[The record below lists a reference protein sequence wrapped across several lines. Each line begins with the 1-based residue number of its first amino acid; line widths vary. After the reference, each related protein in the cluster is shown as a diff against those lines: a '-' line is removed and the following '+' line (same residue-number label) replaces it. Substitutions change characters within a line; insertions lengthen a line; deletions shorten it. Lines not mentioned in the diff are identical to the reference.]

1 DPTGRFSRYSKLLGK
16 GAYKEVYK
24 GFDEDEGVE
33 VAWNQLK
40 VDHLA
45 KREAQRILSEIQ
57 ILKSLRNENIIT
69 MYHAW
74 GAKGSDGRER
84 VFFITELM
92 TAGTLKQYLKKTA
105 KGQPTRLPVIKKW
118 CRQILQGL
126 NYLHSRD
133 PPIIHR
139 DLKCENIF
147 MNGYN
152 GQAKIGDLG
161 LAIPKSRDHAS
172 SVLGTPEFMAP
183 ELYDENYDEKVDIY
197 AFGMVVLEMVTK
209 EYPYSEC
216 TNHIQIY
223 KKVTMGIQPQSLEKI
238 TDPQTVE
245 FIKFCTQYNPK
256 YRPTAAEL
264 LTHPFM

>member
-1 DPTGRFSRYSKLLGK
+1 DPTGRFARYNVLLGK

-24 GFDEDEGVE
+24 AFDEDEGVE
-33 VAWNQLK
+33 VAWNQLR

-57 ILKSLRNENIIT
+57 ILKSLRNDHIIT

-74 GAKGSDGRER
+74 GAKGPDGRER

-92 TAGTLKQYLKKTA
+92 TAGTLKAYLKKS
-105 KGQPTRLPVIKKW
+105 KGPARLPVLKKW
-118 CRQILQGL
+118 ARQILHGL
-126 NYLHSRD
+126 NYLHSRS

-161 LAIPKSRDHAS
+161 LAIPKSKDHAS

-183 ELYDENYDEKVDIY
+183 ELYEEKYDEKVDIY

-216 TNHIQIY
+216 TNQYQIF
-223 KKVTMGIQPQSLEKI
+223 KKVTAGVKPMSLAKI
-238 TDPQTVE
+238 TDPETLQ
-245 FIKFCTQYNPK
+245 FIELCIQYNPA
-256 YRPTAAEL
+256 YRPAAGDL
-264 LTHPFM
+264 LAHPFL

>member
-1 DPTGRFSRYSKLLGK
+1 DPTGRYSRTAKLLGK
-16 GAYKEVYK
+16 GAYKDVFK

-33 VAWNQLK
+33 VAWNQLR

-57 ILKSLRNENIIT
+57 ILKALRNDNIIT
-69 MYHAW
+69 MFHAW
-74 GAKGSDGRER
+74 GAKGADGRER

-92 TAGTLKQYLKKTA
+92 TAGTLKSYLKKTA
-105 KGQPTRLPVIKKW
+105 KGQPTRLPVLKKW
-118 CRQILQGL
+118 CRQILLGL
-126 NYLHSRD
+126 SYLHTRN

-147 MNGYN
+147 MNSN

-161 LAIPKSRDHAS
+161 LAIPKSKDHAS

-216 TNHIQIY
+216 TNQYQIY
-223 KKVTMGIQPQSLEKI
+223 KKVTSGIRPLSLAKI
-238 TDPQTVE
+238 SDEQTAQ
-245 FIKFCTQYNPK
+245 FIELCIQFNPHL
-256 YRPTAAEL
+256 RPPASEL
-264 LTHPFM
+264 MLHPFL